1 MRAGPEGGRRG
12 PEPGERD
19 SRPAVPLRSHSR
31 APRFGQVGSAPRVP
45 GSRSRSLFS
54 DSLWVPRW
62 EERTGARPSRGFA
75 QDARGKQL
83 SSALGTASA
92 LDAWQKLG
100 LRALK
105 PGRGHCQE
113 VRAWPSRLIH

>member
-12 PEPGERD
+12 PEPGDVIRD
-19 SRPAVPLRSHSR
+19 RPIPSALT
-31 APRFGQVGSAPRVP
+31 VGLHAS
-45 GSRSRSLFS
+45 G
-54 DSLWVPRW
+54 RW

-92 LDAWQKLG
+92 LDPWQKLG